1 MHTFMAEYTEVEIFF
16 LQEVLHD
23 FSLSIPA
30 GNIVALVG
38 VSGGGKSTVA
48 QLLER

>member
-1 MHTFMAEYTEVEIFF
+1 MAKYIKVHTQI
-16 LQEVLHD
+16 LQEVLHN

-30 GNIVALVG
+30 GKIVALVG